1 MKTAELRDKSID
13 ELHTRERDLAEQLY
27 KLRFQRA
34 TGRIENPSKIREVK
48 KEIARIKT
56 LLGERARA

>member
-1 MKTAELRDKSID
+1 MKTTELREKSID

>member
-1 MKTAELRDKSID
+1 MKANELREKSVD
-13 ELHTRERDLAEQLY
+13 ELHQRERELSEQLF

-34 TGRIENPSKIREVK
+34 TGRMETPTKIRQVK
-48 KEIARIKT
+48 REIARIKT